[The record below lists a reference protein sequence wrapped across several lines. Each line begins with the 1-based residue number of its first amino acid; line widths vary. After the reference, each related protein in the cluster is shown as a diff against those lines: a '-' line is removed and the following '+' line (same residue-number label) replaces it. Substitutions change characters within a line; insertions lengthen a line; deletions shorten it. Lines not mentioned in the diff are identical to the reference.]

1 MNCPK
6 CKNVVGA
13 RFREKPKGEKAK
25 FLCFDC
31 LPEDYRQALIDK
43 YNRRVAEA
51 ENDDDNYSEDTFAIL
66 I

>member
-6 CKNVVGA
+6 CKKVVGA

-31 LPEDYRQALIDK
+31 LPDEYRQALIDEHN
-43 YNRRVAEA
+43 NRCPDED
-51 ENDDDNYSEDTFAIL
+51 EDDIDGATTTGAI
-66 I
+66 II